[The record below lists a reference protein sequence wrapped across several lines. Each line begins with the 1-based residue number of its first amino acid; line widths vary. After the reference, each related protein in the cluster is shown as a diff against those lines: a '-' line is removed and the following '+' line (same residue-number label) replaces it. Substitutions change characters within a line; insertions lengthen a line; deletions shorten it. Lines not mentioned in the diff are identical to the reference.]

1 MNVLYTIVVYPI
13 ELLIGLLFTAVNSGL
28 GDPASAIAVVSLT
41 VNLLVLPLYR
51 RSDALQEEERRK
63 QASMTRWV
71 EHIKRT
77 FTGDERFMMLSAY
90 YRQQNY
96 KPVYALRGSLSLLL
110 QIPFFI
116 AAYRFLSGAEA
127 LYGAS
132 LWKIPDLSRPD
143 GLLQLGERSV
153 NALPL
158 LMTFINLLSGAVY
171 TKGHSGKEKLQLF
184 VTALV
189 FLALLYDSPSG
200 LVFYWTLNNLFSL
213 GKNVIVRL
221 PPKAKKVGALTIS
234 LGALALCPI
243 LLFGWV
249 SDGSGVIRVLEFFT
263 IAQIPL
269 FRVLKRETEGEL
281 PLPEAARGIF
291 PLNMLLQTLLP
302 GLLTASAVIA
312 SEPQDFLRVGPAAL
326 IGHNLCL
333 FAGFFL
339 VWCDVFYFL
348 ADERGKKTLSVLAVG
363 TSLTFLANY
372 LLFGERYGIMSTLLV
387 FEETVEFS
395 EIEYYGSLALMGL
408 LFLLALFLVLSLPGL
423 GKNLSRIL
431 LIGVAVLSFVNCR
444 QIRETVKPLEE
455 ELRAE
460 AGESVTDEE
469 NLLHLSRDG
478 NNVIVLMLDRAVSG
492 YLPYMF
498 AEEPRLQKAFKG
510 FTYYPDTVSFGRY
523 TNFGTPP
530 LFGGYEYTPEEMN
543 RRSGESLAVKHN
555 EALKLMPSL
564 FSQHGF
570 QVTVVDP
577 PYAGYKSP
585 SDLSIYRDIDNVR
598 ALNYAGKFN
607 DVYDRYLDDA
617 FGDVQEHSLF
627 GYCVLRM
634 LPVPLREGW
643 YHEGDYHGF
652 ISLRSF
658 SSSDSFL
665 DYYGYLPMLP
675 ELTEVEDNS
684 ADTLLIMDNEATH
697 FPTYLDVFTY
707 EPSSELDERDTSPQ
721 TRKAPGLPEIRLST
735 ELEITTY
742 EVCMATFLKLAD
754 WFDYL
759 REEDVFDNTRIII
772 VSDHGANCM
781 NQFENMV
788 FRGGK
793 ILAEQFQSLLLVKD
807 FNSRKY
813 AESDEFMTVAD
824 VPTLAVKGLIDNPV
838 NPYTGNPITDSGKT
852 AHPQMITG
860 SRRWQIG
867 LHTGAAFRTDDDYW
881 YSVHDSIFREENWEI
896 VGKG

>member
-13 ELLIGLLFTAVNSGL
+13 ELLIGLLFTAVNSRL

-51 RSDALQEEERRK
+51 KSDALQEEERRK

-127 LYGAS
+127 LAGAS

-143 GLLQLGERSV
+143 GLLQFGERSV

-221 PPKAKKVGALTIS
+221 PPKAKKAGALTIS

-249 SDGSGVIRVLEFFT
+249 SDGSGVIRVLEFFV

-269 FRVLKRETEGEL
+269 FRVLKREDEGEL

-348 ADERGKKTLSVLAVG
+348 ADERGKKTLSVLSVG
-363 TSLTFLANY
+363 TSLSFLANY

-460 AGESVTDEE
+460 AGEDAEGDT
-469 NLLHLSRDG
+469 LLHLSRNGD
-478 NNVIVLMLDRAVSG
+478 NVVVLMLDRAVSG
-492 YLPYMF
+492 FVPYMF
-498 AEEPRLQKAFKG
+498 AEKPQLEKAFKG
-510 FTYYPDTVSFGRY
+510 FTYYPDTISFGAH

-530 LFGGYEYTPEEMN
+530 LHGGYEYTPQAMN
-543 RRSGESLAVKHN
+543 ERSSEKMADKHN
-555 EALKLMPSL
+555 EALKLLPAL
-564 FSQHGF
+564 FSQNGYR
-570 QVTVVDP
+570 VTVVDP
-577 PYAGYKSP
+577 PYAGYKNS
-585 SDLSIYRDIDNVR
+585 SDLSVYDDLDNVR
-598 ALNYAGKFN
+598 ALRYAGKFN
-607 DVYDRYLDDA
+607 DLYEKSFDGPFEELQKYN
-617 FGDVQEHSLF
+617 LF
-627 GYCVLRM
+627 GYSLLRT
-634 LPVPLREGW
+634 LPLPMREGW
-643 YHEGDYHGF
+643 YHEGDYHGTV
-652 ISLRSF
+652 SLRSF
-658 SSSDSFL
+658 SSSDSFIDHYSCL
-665 DYYGYLPMLP
+665 AML
-675 ELTEVEDNS
+675 EKLTVTDRGREG
-684 ADTLLIMDNEATH
+684 TLLLMDNETIH
-697 FPTYLDVFTY
+697 NPTYLDPFTY
-707 EPSSELDERDTSPQ
+707 EPSESLEESARAPQ
-721 TRKAPGLPEIRLST
+721 TKKAPGLPDLYLST
-735 ELEITTY
+735 EAEITTY
-742 EVCMATFLKLAD
+742 EVSMAAFLKLAD

-759 REEDVFDNTRIII
+759 REENVFDNTRIII
-772 VSDHGANCM
+772 VSDHGAT
-781 NQFENMV
+781 NMKLFGDMI
-788 FRGGK
+788 FRNGQ
-793 ILAEQFQSLLLVKD
+793 IPAEHYQALLMVKD
-807 FNSRKY
+807 FHSRKY
-813 AESDEFMTVAD
+813 SESKEFMTVAD
-824 VPTLAVKGLIDNPV
+824 VPTLATKGLFADPV
-838 NPYTGNPITDSGKT
+838 NLYTGNPVDSREKT
-852 AHPQMITG
+852 AHAQLITSSG
-860 SRRWQIG
+860 RWKPDQHNG
-867 LHTGAAFRTDDDYW
+867 TTFRTDDGYW

-896 VGKG
+896 VGRG